1 MNYVCIS
8 PHFPLNYVNFPVRLR
23 ARGARVLGIGSEPY
37 DNLSPAL
44 REALTEYY
52 RVDDME
58 DYDGMLRACGFFTHK
73 YGKIDRIESHNEHW
87 LVQDARLRTD
97 FNVFGFKNDDMGPIK
112 HKSAMKEVFSKAGI
126 PVARGRIVRSLP
138 EARALIK
145 ETGWPVCA
153 KPDSGVG
160 AARTYKI
167 RSDGELVAFF
177 DSKPDVDYIM
187 EEFIEGEIH
196 TFDGLTDRDGEP
208 VFINSFVFPT
218 GVMESVNDRL
228 DMVYYSQVPIPADLA
243 DYGLRAARAFG
254 LKERFFHFEF
264 FRTPEGRLV
273 ALEINARP
281 PGGWSMDLF
290 NYGSDIDLYDE
301 YARLVTEG
309 SAGGPFDAA
318 YYTAYVGRKQGDGIA
333 HVHSVEEVLDRFAGM
348 IVHYG
353 PIDSIFAAAIG
364 DYAFALRAREQ
375 APLKEAAAYI
385 LQRAH

>member
-8 PHFPLNYVNFPVRLR
+8 PHFPLNYVNFPVRLK

-37 DNLSPAL
+37 DRLSPAL

-112 HKSAMKEVFSKAGI
+112 HKSAMKDVFRKAGI

-167 RSDGELVAFF
+167 RSDGELVSVSAAGNTTRWC
-177 DSKPDVDYIM
+177 DASRSARVRPGLALTL
-187 EEFIEGEIH
+187 GEL
-196 TFDGLTDRDGEP
+196 GLG
-208 VFINSFVFPT
+208 
-218 GVMESVNDRL
+218 
-228 DMVYYSQVPIPADLA
+228 
-243 DYGLRAARAFG
+243 
-254 LKERFFHFEF
+254 
-264 FRTPEGRLV
+264 
-273 ALEINARP
+273 
-281 PGGWSMDLF
+281 
-290 NYGSDIDLYDE
+290 
-301 YARLVTEG
+301 
-309 SAGGPFDAA
+309 
-318 YYTAYVGRKQGDGIA
+318 
-333 HVHSVEEVLDRFAGM
+333 
-348 IVHYG
+348 
-353 PIDSIFAAAIG
+353 
-364 DYAFALRAREQ
+364 
-375 APLKEAAAYI
+375 
-385 LQRAH
+385 